1 MGEVSTREG
10 KPVRSVRES
19 LSPRTPDA
27 SVSTRES
34 REPQPPPIE
43 FARRVALAVVIA
55 VGIVAVA
62 ALLFKLSQILLLIFG
77 SVLVA
82 TILHAIGDPIAKRT
96 PLSRTWA
103 LPLSALIILA
113 IVGGTVWLLRAQMG
127 GQVMQAVQAAEKALP
142 ALGEYLGIADLEAS
156 LRSRLS
162 RSRAPMSSAMSQR
175 WARLCWASQRIC

>member
-1 MGEVSTREG
+1 MSSGG
-10 KPVRSVRES
+10 
-19 LSPRTPDA
+19 LA
-27 SVSTRES
+27 
-34 REPQPPPIE
+34 EPQPPPVE
-43 FARRVALAVVIA
+43 FARRVALAVVIT

-113 IVGGTVWLLRAQMG
+113 VVGGTVWLLRAQMG
-127 GQVMQAVQAAEKALP
+127 GQVIAGRSGRQRNPCRRLANILASPILKASLQSRLKPVAGANVLGHVTTLGTAV
-142 ALGEYLGIADLEAS
+142 LGVTADLLIVLFGGVYLAGE
-156 LRSRLS
+156 
-162 RSRAPMSSAMSQR
+162 SQALLATA
-175 WARLCWASQRIC
+175 W

>member
-1 MGEVSTREG
+1 MRVRWRTWRERDVGEVSTREG

-43 FARRVALAVVIA
+43 FARRVALA

-142 ALGEYLGIADLEAS
+142 ALGEYLGIADLEGIIAK
-156 LRSRLS
+156 
-162 RSRAPMSSAMSQR
+162 QV
-175 WARLCWASQRIC
+175 